1 MKYLIYISFS
11 VVLLLQSCG
20 NNEPRFRYKYN
31 LNPAYKW
38 GYAEFYGAYY
48 KNVGFGNNVV
58 SLSLFSDSL
67 SVENGGLVG
76 NGQYLFVEDVF
87 VALGDTILPPGRYV
101 ASKTGAPFT
110 FFPGEV
116 LKIDK
121 NEFAVGPFLFYKEKR
136 KAFSVQRF
144 VSYGYFDLTHSTNKH
159 VFDFNLTLSDSSKVR
174 GTYNASLPYFDQ
186 SVDIAAGMPRK
197 TIHLND

>member
-1 MKYLIYISFS
+1 MKHITYILLAII
-11 VVLLLQSCG
+11 LLLQSCG
-20 NNEPRFRYKYN
+20 SNEPRFKYQYN
-31 LNPAYKW
+31 LNPSYKW

-48 KNVGFGNNVV
+48 KGAGFDNNVV

-67 SVENGGLVG
+67 TVADGGLVG
-76 NGQYLFVEDVF
+76 NGQYLFIEDVF
-87 VALGDTILPPGRYV
+87 IALGDTILPPGRYF
-101 ASKTGAPFT
+101 AAKTGKPFT

-144 VSYGYFDLTHSTNKH
+144 VSHGYFDLTYSTNKH
-159 VFDFNLTLSDSSKVR
+159 VMSFNFTLSDSSKVK
-174 GTYNASLPYFDQ
+174 GSYTAELPYIDQ
-186 SVDIAAGMPRK
+186 SIDIAAGADRK
-197 TIHLND
+197 KVRIND